1 MLDPAESPI
10 AHRDRTHGNLTLVSR
25 PFILILAIM
34 VMVAA
39 ASLDL
44 LSSIRAYVGGE
55 GLYSKGQKDAVYYLA
70 RYARS
75 RTESDYDR
83 YAAAIAVPLGDRDA
97 RLALQSSP
105 VEINHARAGFLAGGN
120 DPADVRG
127 MIWLFRCCST
137 VAPMNSA
144 VAIWTAAD
152 SYNARIDG
160 IALSLR
166 TATSLDSSPDQ
177 VSRAVADLDEINSR
191 LGPLENQFSQL
202 LGGLAR
208 LARTVLIFFLGI
220 SGIALGLIAARAARI
235 RLAERR
241 HYELALKASEERYRS
256 VFKAS
261 ADAVLIL
268 GRDGTVLAANPAARR
283 LFADGADTVSTR
295 DFELHSDTLAL
306 PQPGAAGE
314 FRRDMQFSRR
324 DGELFIG
331 EASYVS
337 FIDSNGE

>member
-1 MLDPAESPI
+1 MLDPAESPS
-10 AHRDRTHGNLTLVSR
+10 AHRDRTHGNLALVSR

-83 YAAAIAVPLGDRDA
+83 YAAAIAVPLGDREA

-105 VEINHARAGFLAGGN
+105 VDITHARAGFLAGGN

-152 SYNARIDG
+152 SYQRSNRWNRPFPADCH
-160 IALSLR
+160 
-166 TATSLDSSPDQ
+166 Q
-177 VSRAVADLDEINSR
+177 SRFVA
-191 LGPLENQFSQL
+191 GP
-202 LGGLAR
+202 G
-208 LARTVLIFFLGI
+208 
-220 SGIALGLIAARAARI
+220 
-235 RLAERR
+235 
-241 HYELALKASEERYRS
+241 
-256 VFKAS
+256 
-261 ADAVLIL
+261 
-268 GRDGTVLAANPAARR
+268 
-283 LFADGADTVSTR
+283 
-295 DFELHSDTLAL
+295 
-306 PQPGAAGE
+306 
-314 FRRDMQFSRR
+314 
-324 DGELFIG
+324 
-331 EASYVS
+331 
-337 FIDSNGE
+337 